1 MRLIKTVSIISISA
15 FAFLAIAAP
24 TLAMATPNAHAQT
37 PTQTTEQ
44 QTSTTDKTAQAKQVA
59 EQNATD
65 EKANAKTRLTDA
77 KLKACQN
84 RQTAITNIMSR
95 LSDRGQKQINLFSSI
110 ADKTEAFYT
119 KKGNTLSTYDA
130 LVADLAA
137 KKALAQTAV
146 DAVTSSSANFKCD
159 GTDPKGVAT
168 TFKDKLKV
176 EITALKDYKTA
187 VKNLI
192 VGVKSVQ
199 DSSTSSTNSTPGAN

>member
-1 MRLIKTVSIISISA
+1 MTLIKRIGIISITA
-15 FAFLAIAAP
+15 FAFLAIATPA
-24 TLAMATPNAHAQT
+24 LAVATPKAHAQT
-37 PTQTTEQ
+37 VTQTTEQ
-44 QTSTTDKTAQAKQVA
+44 QTTTTDKAAEDKQIA

-65 EKANAKTRLTDA
+65 AKGNHKTRLTDA

-95 LSDRGQKQINLFSSI
+95 LSDRGQKQIDLFSSI

-146 DAVTSSSANFKCD
+146 DTVKSTSATFKCD
-159 GTDPKGVAT
+159 GNDPKGAMT
-168 TFKDKLKV
+168 AFKDNRKV
-176 EITALKDYKTA
+176 EITALKNYKTA

-199 DSSTSSTNSTPGAN
+199 GSSTSSTNSTPGAN